1 MESLPQNPEF
11 RNNPENFHPW
21 WQQTLNNTT
30 NLKLIVESYIDPECL
45 RKWHEVFIIKDKQ
58 SVMCIYFVF
67 IKNKKKTWCQYNLYT
82 NKKLLRNS

>member
-30 NLKLIVESYIDPECL
+30 NLKLIVESYIDPEC
-45 RKWHEVFIIKDKQ
+45 F
-58 SVMCIYFVF
+58 
-67 IKNKKKTWCQYNLYT
+67 YN
-82 NKKLLRNS
+82 